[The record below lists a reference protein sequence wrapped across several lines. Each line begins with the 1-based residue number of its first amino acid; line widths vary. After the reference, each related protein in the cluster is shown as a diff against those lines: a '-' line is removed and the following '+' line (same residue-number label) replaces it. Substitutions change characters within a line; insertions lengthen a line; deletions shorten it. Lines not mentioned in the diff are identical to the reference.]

1 MGDLNM
7 NLNRTSNDFNNLFF
21 DFMLNK
27 TITNKEINPTRIA
40 TIEKN
45 NIQVHTETLIDVIIH
60 NDDLVS
66 DCQVIDG
73 PKSISDHCFV
83 VTNIKIIKVAHEVKS
98 IIGRNLN
105 KNNLLKIFDQYD
117 YINYSDL
124 YLAANPELKWKIFKD
139 KILHLLN

>member
-1 MGDLNM
+1 M
-7 NLNRTSNDFNNLFF
+7 
-21 DFMLNK
+21 
-27 TITNKEINPTRIA
+27 
-40 TIEKN
+40 
-45 NIQVHTETLIDVIIH
+45 IIH

-66 DCQVIDG
+66 DCQVIDC

-117 YINYSDL
+117 YINFSDL
-124 YLAANPELKWKIFKD
+124 YSAANPELKWKIFKD
-139 KILHLLN
+139 KILHFREKSISSTNR